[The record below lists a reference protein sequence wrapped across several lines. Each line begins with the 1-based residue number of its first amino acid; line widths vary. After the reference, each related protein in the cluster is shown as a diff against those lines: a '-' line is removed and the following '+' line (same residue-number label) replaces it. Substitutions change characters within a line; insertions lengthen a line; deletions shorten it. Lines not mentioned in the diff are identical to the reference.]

1 MKSTYEIESIR
12 IQALKYFGF
21 DPEQTDLIFTSN
33 TTSAIKLVA
42 ETLRE
47 SQGGFWFGYHV
58 DCHTSL
64 VGVREL
70 ATEHRCFANDTD
82 VESWLQCGR
91 NKARAG
97 SSLFAYPAQS
107 NMNGRRLPLRW
118 NTEIKEQKHDKE
130 TFTLLDAASFAA
142 TSPLCFDDP
151 DSVPDFT
158 VLSFSKVFGFPD
170 LGALIVRKD
179 VSKVFDRRRYFG
191 GGTVDMVVCVQEQ
204 WHSKKTRHLHERLED
219 GTLPIHSILALKE
232 AMRTHDDLFRS
243 LLSTKSHSAGMAH
256 RLRHELAAL
265 VHRNGISVCTMYD
278 TRAVDS
284 AKMHEYGPVVAFNIR
299 DSQGQWM
306 SHAEVEKLAAIK
318 HIHIRTGGVCNPGG
332 IATCL
337 DLAPWEMLENFS
349 AGFRCGSD
357 NDIRNGKPTGIIRV
371 SLGAMNT
378 HADVKRFVCFV
389 QEFFVDKNAVV
400 LRSDSPLDVPEIAHT
415 NRYVE
420 SLTVYPI
427 KSCAGW
433 SIPPETDWDVLSTG
447 LAWDREWCLIN
458 QNSGAVLSQKNCQR
472 MALLRPELDFEAQV
486 LRVTDATSELQITI
500 PLSKNPENFI
510 DGAAKDRDLT
520 VCDDLIQA
528 RQYISAAISDFFTM
542 ALGISCTLAR
552 FTASAGASSRHMKPH
567 LQRKGVHNGGAPQS
581 LLLSNESPILTI
593 SRSSLNHLNERIKA
607 KGGKIARATVFR
619 ANIVVAEH
627 KSDAHT
633 PEHPWAED
641 NWQSMRIGGQV
652 GPQFD
657 FLGGC
662 RRCQMLCIDQETGA
676 KDQEPFVTLAKT
688 RRRNGKVMFGIHTAL
703 RLQGACTTQTIRVG
717 DAVETWA

>member
-1 MKSTYEIESIR
+1 MRSTYEIECIR
-12 IQALKYFGF
+12 NQALKYFGF
-21 DPEQTDLIFTSN
+21 DPELTDLIFTSN

-47 SQGGFWFGYHV
+47 SQGGFWYGYHA

-70 ATEHRCFANDTD
+70 AREHRCFADDTNVD
-82 VESWLQCGR
+82 SWLHCERERGR
-91 NKARAG
+91 TG
-97 SSLFAYPAQS
+97 SCLFAYPAQS

-118 NTEIKEQKHDKE
+118 TTNIKEQKSEKE
-130 TFTLLDAASFAA
+130 MFTLVDAASFAA
-142 TSPLCFDDP
+142 TSPLCFDSP
-151 DSVPDFT
+151 DAVPDFT

-170 LGALIVRKD
+170 LGALVVRKD
-179 VSKVFDRRRYFG
+179 VSGVFDRRKYFG

-204 WHSKKTRHLHERLED
+204 WHAKKTRRLYERLED

-232 AMRTHDDLFRS
+232 AIKTHDDLFES
-243 LLSTKSHSAGMAH
+243 LLSTKLHAESLAH

-265 VHRNGISVCTMYD
+265 IHGNGAPVCTIYD
-278 TRAVDS
+278 NRTVDS
-284 AKMHEYGPVVAFNIR
+284 AKLHEYGPIVAFNLR
-299 DSQGQWM
+299 DSKGQWM

-337 DLAPWEMLENFS
+337 NLAPWEMLENFS

-371 SLGAMNT
+371 SLGAMST
-378 HADVKRFVCFV
+378 HADVTKFVSFV
-389 QEFFVDKNAVV
+389 QEFFVDKNTVG
-400 LRSDSPLDVPEIAHT
+400 LRLDSPLDMVELSHAS
-415 NRYVE
+415 RYVE

-433 SIPPETDWDVLSTG
+433 SIPPETDWDVHSTG

-458 QNSGAVLSQKNCQR
+458 QNTGAVLSQKNHYR
-472 MALLRPELDFEAQV
+472 MALLRPQLDFEAQV
-486 LRVTDATSELQITI
+486 LRVTDATSNLHISI
-500 PLSKNPENFI
+500 PLSKNPVNFI
-510 DGAAKDRDLT
+510 DGAEKDRDVT
-520 VCDDLIQA
+520 VCDDSIRA
-528 RQYISAAISDFFTM
+528 RQYISAAISEFFTN
-542 ALGISCTLAR
+542 AVGIPCTLAR
-552 FTASAGASSRHMKPH
+552 FTASAGTTSRHMKTH
-567 LQRKGVHNGGAPQS
+567 LQRAGIKSGSIPQS

-593 SRSSLNHLNERIKA
+593 SRSSLNHLNETIKA
-607 KGGKIARATVFR
+607 KSGKVARATVFR

-627 KSDAHT
+627 DSVAT
-633 PEHPWAED
+633 PSAHPWAED
-641 NWQSMRIGGQV
+641 NWQSMRIGGQA
-652 GPQFD
+652 GPSFD

-662 RRCQMLCIDQETGA
+662 RRCQMLCIDQETGV

-703 RLQGACTTQTIRVG
+703 RSHGLCTTKTIRVG
-717 DAVETWA
+717 DAVETWV